1 MTVPEPR
8 SGAERSRKARLGRR
22 VAAIACA
29 SGLAVAVAVG
39 VGANS
44 ANAKIEHATL
54 SGNLSITF
62 STFDYSTLNVGLQ
75 AWEKLNPGVHVTVAD
90 VSNNPATYVPAL
102 QAEQAAGNQPD
113 INEAYDALTPTLEVD
128 GLAGDMK
135 SVLTSGGIYP
145 VSYWYKPFIGSYIP
159 VSSTGGVTVGDPYG
173 VPLEADATVM
183 LYNENEFKA
192 AHLAFPKNGWT
203 WAQMLADAKKLR
215 KGSGA
220 NQKQY
225 GVCLRSDWQALYN
238 HVMQAYG
245 ATAFTQ
251 TKADFDS
258 PAAKSAWKLL
268 LAPFMNGDAVP
279 ESQIGANAAGD
290 CGGVFASGEAAIAMA
305 VRGGAAGYAA
315 NIGNK
320 FKWNVVTMPSITVGK
335 HKPVVP
341 SGGGSVSFT
350 MSPSVLTG
358 SAGGNHTAD
367 LPNAESFMKYL
378 FSAAGQKVLEDTFG
392 VVPSVPSLNGPNA
405 EWRHLVGGPGPNQ
418 SFPHNNDAW
427 SIDAADALIAPN
439 PPGTV
444 FTLSNT
450 AIPNMV
456 QSVTTGAESLSAGL
470 SGLQSQLTAAYAA
483 Q

>member
-8 SGAERSRKARLGRR
+8 SGAQRSRKARSAGESQRSRAPRARGCLRGRGRR
-22 VAAIACA
+22 QQRQRQDR
-29 SGLAVAVAVG
+29 
-39 VGANS
+39 
-44 ANAKIEHATL
+44 TRDL

-62 STFDYSTLNVGLQ
+62 STFDYSTLDVGLQ

-102 QAEQAAGNQPD
+102 QTEQAAGNEPD

-135 SVLTSGGIYP
+135 SVLTSSGIYP
-145 VSYWYKPFIGSYIP
+145 VNYWYKPFIGSYIP

-192 AHLAFPKNGWT
+192 AHLAFPKDGWT

-220 NQKQY
+220 SQTQY
-225 GVCLRSDWQALYN
+225 GICLRSDWQALYN

-258 PAAKSAWKLL
+258 PGAKSAWKLL

-305 VRGGAAGYAA
+305 VRGGRGYAA

-320 FKWNVVTMPSITVGK
+320 FKWNVVTMPTITVGK
-335 HKPVVP
+335 HKPVIP
-341 SGGGSVSFT
+341 AGGGSVSFT
-350 MSPSVLTG
+350 MSPS
-358 SAGGNHTAD
+358 S
-367 LPNAESFMKYL
+367 
-378 FSAAGQKVLEDTFG
+378 
-392 VVPSVPSLNGPNA
+392 
-405 EWRHLVGGPGPNQ
+405 
-418 SFPHNNDAW
+418 
-427 SIDAADALIAPN
+427 
-439 PPGTV
+439 
-444 FTLSNT
+444 
-450 AIPNMV
+450 
-456 QSVTTGAESLSAGL
+456 
-470 SGLQSQLTAAYAA
+470 
-483 Q
+483 

>member
-1 MTVPEPR
+1 MTRWTPVR
-8 SGAERSRKARLGRR
+8 MGRKLAAAAGASAL
-22 VAAIACA
+22 
-29 SGLAVAVAVG
+29 AVG
-39 VGANS
+39 VFGAFAS
-44 ANAKIEHATL
+44 ESGAATAHKAG

-62 STFDYSTLNVGLQ
+62 STFDASTLEVGLK
-75 AWEKLNPGVHVTVAD
+75 AWEAINPGVNVSVSEQ
-90 VSNNPATYVPAL
+90 SNNPSTYVPEL
-102 QAEQAAGNQPD
+102 QTAQSAHNQPD
-113 INEAYDALTPTLEVD
+113 INESYDAETPTLEVD

-135 SVLTSGGIYP
+135 NVLTSSAIYP

-173 VPLEADATVM
+173 VPLEADATVI
-183 LYNENEFKA
+183 LYNENEFKK
-192 AHLAFPKNGWT
+192 AHVAFPKDGWT
-203 WAQMLADAKKLR
+203 WQQMLADAKKLR

-220 NQKQY
+220 NQTQY
-225 GVCLRSDWQALYN
+225 GICLRSDWQALYN
-238 HVMQAYG
+238 HVMAAYG

-251 TKADFDS
+251 TKANFDS
-258 PAAKSAWKLL
+258 PGAVKAWQLL
-268 LAPFMNGDAVP
+268 LAPFKNGDAVP

-290 CGGVFASGEAAIAMA
+290 CGGVFASGEAAMAMA

-320 FKWNVVTMPSITVGK
+320 FKWDVVTMPAIKVGK
-335 HKPVVP
+335 GKPVIP

-367 LPNAESFMKYL
+367 LPNAESFMKFL
-378 FSAAGQKVLEDTFG
+378 FSAPGQKVLEDTFG
-392 VVPSVPSLNGPNA
+392 VIPSVPSLNGPSA

-418 SFPHNNDAW
+418 TFPKNNAAW
-427 SIDAADALIAPN
+427 TIDAAAALIAPN

-444 FTLSNT
+444 FSLSNT

-456 QSVTTGAESLSAGL
+456 QSVTTGGQSLSSAL
-470 SGLQSQLTAAYAA
+470 SSLQSQLTAAYAS